1 MTLLVMCELVSIR
14 SPRIGDFK
22 ETWTIGKEYFLQTQ
36 NSWIYIYS
44 GHRHNIFELHQ
55 DHVSFLNDI
64 LNGFSIRVRNF
75 TKRDGNRHRSIIVT
89 ANKNSINSLNYE
101 TILNHPSS
109 FVRIMLLPHLNY
121 LSESLLFELLR
132 DPHHDIRDAANSH
145 TKVRASAEASS
156 EASISADT
164 LNLIRKASRF
174 TVMDF
179 ATI

>member
-1 MTLLVMCELVSIR
+1 MTLLVMCEPVSVMYPPIWE
-14 SPRIGDFK
+14 

-44 GHRHNIFELHQ
+44 GHRHNISELHQ

-64 LNGFSIRVRNF
+64 PNGFSIRVRNF
-75 TKRDGNRHRSIIVT
+75 TQRHGNRHRSIIVT
-89 ANKNSINSLNYE
+89 ANKNSINNLNYE
-101 TILNHPSS
+101 TILNHSS
-109 FVRIMLLPHLNY
+109 CFVRIMLLPHLNY
-121 LSESLLFELLR
+121 LPESLLFELLR

-145 TKVRASAEASS
+145 TKVRASAEASP
-156 EASISADT
+156 EATNISADT

-174 TVMDF
+174 TIMDY

>member
-1 MTLLVMCELVSIR
+1 MSLVMCELVSIR
-14 SPRIGDFK
+14 SPRISDFK

-44 GHRHNIFELHQ
+44 GHRHNISELHQ

-64 LNGFSIRVRNF
+64 PNGFSIRVRNF
-75 TKRDGNRHRSIIVT
+75 TQRHGNRHLSIIVT
-89 ANKNSINSLNYE
+89 ANKNSINNLNYK
-101 TILNHPSS
+101 TILNHSS
-109 FVRIMLLPHLNY
+109 CFVRIMLLPHLNY
-121 LSESLLFELLR
+121 LPESLLFELLR

-174 TVMDF
+174 TIMDY

>member
-1 MTLLVMCELVSIR
+1 MYPPIS
-14 SPRIGDFK
+14 DFK
-22 ETWTIGKEYFLQTQ
+22 GSKTIGKEYFVETQ
-36 NSWIYIYS
+36 NSWIYPYS
-44 GHRHNIFELHQ
+44 YNGRYNISEHHQ

-64 LNGFSIRVRNF
+64 PNGFSIRVRNF
-75 TKRDGNRHRSIIVT
+75 TQRHGNKCRSMAVT
-89 ANKNSINSLNYE
+89 VSKNSINNLNYK
-101 TILNHPSS
+101 TILNHSS
-109 FVRIMLLPHLNY
+109 CFVRIMLLPHLDY

-174 TVMDF
+174 TIMDY